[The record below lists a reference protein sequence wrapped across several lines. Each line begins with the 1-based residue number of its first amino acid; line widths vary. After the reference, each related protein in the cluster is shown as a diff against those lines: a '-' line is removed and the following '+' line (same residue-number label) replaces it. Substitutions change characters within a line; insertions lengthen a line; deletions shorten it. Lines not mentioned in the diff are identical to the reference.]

1 MHKQRVTLGFT
12 LMEMLITVAVI
23 AIISAFAFPSYNQYL
38 NRTRRADVK
47 GVLTENAQFMERFMT
62 ENLRYDRD
70 LAAVAPVIPL
80 LVAPRLATGVAI
92 MYNISL
98 QAGTTATTYTLQA
111 IPANAMALD
120 SCGTFTI
127 NNLGQKSNTGMSG
140 GMTTEQCWNR

>member
-1 MHKQRVTLGFT
+1 MHTQRVQGFT

-23 AIISAFAFPSYNQYL
+23 AIISALAFPSYNQYL

-62 ENLRYDRD
+62 ENRRYDQD
-70 LAAVAPVIPL
+70 LAAVAPVLPL
-80 LVAPRLATGVAI
+80 QVAPRLATLTAV

-98 QAGTTATTYTLQA
+98 QAGATATTYTLQA

-120 SCGTFTI
+120 PCGTFTI
-127 NNLGQKSNTGMSG
+127 NNLGQKLNTGMSA
-140 GMTTEQCWNR
+140 GMTTERCWNR